1 MHISSQPLL
10 EDIYSVAFGCSQ
22 KKVTEIVVSRMEK
35 RERESRKEKF
45 KPQILSHLRKSLEGG
60 CESRIIDAGKVLET
74 VGCRPP

>member
-35 RERESRKEKF
+35 RERERAGKRSSNPRFFLTYAKAWKGGVKVGSSMPEKF
-45 KPQILSHLRKSLEGG
+45 
-60 CESRIIDAGKVLET
+60 
-74 VGCRPP
+74 

>member
-60 CESRIIDAGKVLET
+60 VKVGSSMPEKF
-74 VGCRPP
+74 